1 MQRTVIPKN
10 RIWEVSVYENQ
21 RWWMLSSKNTKTEI
35 VINLQSY
42 LVQLLKIFQDSSPW
56 GKKKIEEQRNGIVA
70 LIRGLL

>member
-21 RWWMLSSKNTKTEI
+21 RWWMLSRKNTKTEI

-42 LVQLLKIFQDSSPW
+42 LVWLLKTFKDSSPW
-56 GKKKIEEQRNGIVA
+56 EKKMGEQRNEIVA
-70 LIRGLL
+70 LIRGLP